1 MLWIPCESANR
12 GYSRPQLKGT
22 LGMHKERMIRTRLFA
37 SAFVGLLIAAVIVP
51 LVQAPAEAST
61 GDLTVSGSVVGD
73 PSVHFIRYYDF
84 FVALTPVGSGSPTV
98 FQEFRGPDF
107 SVTVPTPGLYTLFIG
122 PTPSYPASPWAG
134 AWLGDTP
141 FPWHA
146 TQIMVDGVVPI
157 TGLVITVTEAGSISG
172 QITTPF
178 PDLNHGITADA
189 FLLDPLTGL
198 YEHISMAIRD
208 FDGPYALVNL
218 PKGSY
223 AVRFGHFGGNGHQQT
238 RAYPSSYFGGS
249 RYLGQS
255 KPVDVTAGGAVE
267 GIDGALE
274 PWSFD
279 VTRTAGADRYETS
292 VRISEGAFS
301 PGVPVV
307 YLASGASWADA
318 LSAAPAAAHRGGPL
332 LLTSANDVPAP
343 VLSELARLEPGEI
356 VIAGGPAVVSNAVV
370 DSLVNLGYTVRR
382 VAGVD
387 RYDTSRTLAID
398 AFAGAL
404 NRVSVWLAT
413 GRGFADALS
422 AASHASPVD
431 IPLILVDGAA
441 SAIDPATLAVIT
453 ELGISQFNVAG
464 GPVSIGD
471 SYFASLESTFGRFSV
486 FRVAGADRYET
497 SRLIAERFINRNRSV
512 STGRAFLASGS
523 GYADALSAAPVAGL
537 TLSPLIL
544 TPGNCVPSASLSSL
558 VGLDAFNVELVGG
571 AAVLGAGVES
581 LTPC

>member
-12 GYSRPQLKGT
+12 GSSRPQLKGT
-22 LGMHKERMIRTRLFA
+22 LVMHDKRMIRTRIFA

-51 LVQAPAEAST
+51 LIQAPAEAST

-73 PSVHFIRYYDF
+73 ETAHLIRYYDF
-84 FVALTPVGSGSPTV
+84 YVALTPVGSGSSTV

-122 PTPSYPASPWAG
+122 PTPSYYTSPWAG

-146 TQIMVDGVVPI
+146 TQIMVDGVAPI
-157 TGLVITVTEAGSISG
+157 TGLVVTVTEAGSISG
-172 QITTPF
+172 EITTPP

-189 FLLDPLTGL
+189 FLLDPATGL
-198 YEHISMAIRD
+198 YERISGISRD
-208 FDGPYALVNL
+208 FDGPYVIGNL
-218 PKGSY
+218 PRGSY
-223 AVRFGHFGGNGHQQT
+223 AVRFGHFGGNGHEQT

-255 KPVDVTAGGAVE
+255 KPVEVTAGGAVQ
-267 GIDGALE
+267 GINGALE

-279 VTRTAGADRYETS
+279 VTRTAGADRYDTS
-292 VRISEGAFS
+292 VRISEGAFG
-301 PGVPVV
+301 PGVPVA

-332 LLTSANDVPAP
+332 LLTSANEVPAP
-343 VLSELARLEPGEI
+343 VLSELARLQPAEV
-356 VIAGGPAVVSNAVV
+356 VIAGGPSVVSNAVF
-370 DSLVNLGYTVRR
+370 DTLVEQGYTVRR
-382 VAGVD
+382 VAGAD
-387 RYDTSRTLAID
+387 RYDTSRSLAID
-398 AFAGAL
+398 AFAGAP

-422 AASHASPVD
+422 AASDASRVD
-431 IPLILVDGAA
+431 IPLILVDGA
-441 SAIDPATLAVIT
+441 STDIDAATLEAFT

-471 SYFASLESTFGRFSV
+471 SYFASLERTFGRSSAS
-486 FRVAGADRYET
+486 RVAGADRYET
-497 SRLIAERFINRNRSV
+497 SRRIAELFISRSPSV

-537 TLSPLIL
+537 TLSPLLL
-544 TPGNCVPSASLSSL
+544 TPGNCVPSATLSSL
-558 VGLDAFNVELVGG
+558 VGLDAFSVELVGG
-571 AAVLGAGVES
+571 SAVLGAGVES